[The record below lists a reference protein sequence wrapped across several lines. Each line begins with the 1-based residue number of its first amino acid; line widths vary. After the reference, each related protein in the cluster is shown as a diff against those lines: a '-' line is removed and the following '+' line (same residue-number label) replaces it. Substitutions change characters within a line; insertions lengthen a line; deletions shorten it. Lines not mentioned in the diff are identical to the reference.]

1 MTQQQYDDL
10 QKQIDLWVS
19 LSNKQ
24 TDKVYPSEY
33 NNNQY
38 TNTLPISYTSRNQ
51 K

>member
-1 MTQQQYDDL
+1 MTQKQYDDL
-10 QKQIDLWVS
+10 QKQIDLWVL

-33 NNNQY
+33 NNNTH
-38 TNTLPISYTSRNQ
+38 TNTIPYSYTSRIS